1 MKEGKVGTLSFLNI
15 YSNID
20 IGIERTM
27 CFIGYFHIQALEKG
41 IHDHRQVTIERC
53 VYLNDH
59 PWNLSDVPIHRST
72 INILRG
78 RMEDSMAPG
87 FVDFANKRIHIHSII
102 SSCTQEEVL
111 FSCAPE
117 AFLAMAICTRITRG
131 TLDTLPFRYNGFY
144 GGDTVPSPPPRLLDI
159 LVLDAVYRDHFS
171 IHNTTRDMSKAFIAF
186 KAMRGIPIVTGHWGC
201 GIFGGNKVH
210 KFLQQLCAASEA
222 ACERLD
228 YSVFH
233 DEELAALLERLLTR
247 ICERGGV
254 SGRIDR
260 REGVSDS
267 VQFEQRIAA
276 FMATEQ

>member
-117 AFLAMAICTRITRG
+117 AFLAMAICETLQDGEVVLVRNARRYTDYTG
-131 TLDTLPFRYNGFY
+131 YLDTFRYNGFY

-228 YSVFH
+228 YSGWSVG
-233 DEELAALLERLLTR
+233 EVYRNLL
-247 ICERGGV
+247 
-254 SGRIDR
+254 RIDR